1 VPSSER
7 LSCGARRV
15 FGIGDRGM
23 SGWNRLFVIV
33 AVCWA
38 VVAPF
43 LALDSINRPVEQTFD
58 WCADSAYRRY
68 GASDSTVRLDWD
80 MYTAERDK
88 CLDAL
93 VRNLIGLPQL
103 FSAMI
108 GVGNQTHGLVAWG
121 TFLIPVCLLW
131 VLGWCLGRIVRW
143 VAAGFRR

>member
-1 VPSSER
+1 MPTK
-7 LSCGARRV
+7 
-15 FGIGDRGM
+15 GM

-43 LALDSINRPVEQTFD
+43 LAVDSINRPVDQTFNR
-58 WCADSAYRRY
+58 CADSALRRY
-68 GASDSTVRLDWD
+68 GASDATVRHDWD

-93 VRNLIGLPQL
+93 RNLIGIQDVLG
-103 FSAMI
+103 AMI
-108 GVGNQTHGLVAWG
+108 GVGKPTHALTAWG
-121 TFLIPVCLLW
+121 TFLIPLCLLW

-143 VAAGFRR
+143 VAAGFRRQRG